1 MTVRHE
7 RTQTDAGYDSC
18 QQPDTI
24 ELLKKDKKLIISVE
38 IGLACNMRCPYC
50 YQGTDKVN
58 KSKLSDDDIN
68 YLLKY
73 Y

>member
-1 MTVRHE
+1 
-7 RTQTDAGYDSC
+7 
-18 QQPDTI
+18 
-24 ELLKKDKKLIISVE
+24 
-38 IGLACNMRCPYC
+38 MRCPYC

-73 Y
+73 YKRVSDIWNYDEIVLKVLGGTNSHVALSKKSYYDDQQIL